1 MKKIKEYL
9 QRDISM
15 VILFAFFLAIC
26 VLMLASFG
34 TGMFNATTLSS
45 MAFQLS
51 EVAVLAF
58 GMALCMLL
66 GGIDLSIVA
75 NANLA
80 SLLAAMVLTGA
91 WFDVDKAGQPV
102 TILVAV
108 AVALIVGLLCGL
120 VNGII
125 ISKFSVSPIVA
136 TLSTMTLYSGLGM
149 GLTGGNSIGG
159 YPSAFVKFGNGS
171 VAHIPIVF
179 ITACAVFAALIL
191 TLDKTKLGHEIHYIG
206 ENHTA
211 SRFAGIDNEKVIM
224 KVYTI
229 SGLMAGIAALM
240 IMARSNSARSGY
252 GDTYQLQVIMIAVL
266 GGISPSGG
274 KGRLYGVFIATFC
287 MQLMQTAFTLW
298 KFSPYSKK
306 LIWGMMLLI
315 IMLINMIQDR
325 ISRNAKIREMNAKH
339 AGDSGQ

>member
-1 MKKIKEYL
+1 MKKIRESL
-9 QRDISM
+9 SRDISM
-15 VILFAFFLAIC
+15 AILFIFFIGIC
-26 VLMLASFG
+26 LLMLVNFG
-34 TGMFNATTLSS
+34 TSMYNQQTLAS

-75 NANLA
+75 TANLS
-80 SLLAAMVLTGA
+80 SLLAAMVLTGRF
-91 WFDVDKAGQPV
+91 FDTEKAGQAV

-108 AVALIVGLLCGL
+108 IVAVCVGMICGFI
-120 VNGII
+120 NGFI
-125 ISKFSVSPIVA
+125 ISKFSVSPIVT
-136 TLSTMTLYSGLGM
+136 TLSTMTLFSGLAM
-149 GLTGGNSIGG
+149 GITGGNSIGN
-159 YPSAFVKFGNGS
+159 YPPIFLKFGTGFIAG
-171 VAHIPIVF
+171 VPIVF
-179 ITACAVFAALIL
+179 ITACIVFIVLIL
-191 TLDKTKLGHEIHYIG
+191 ALDRTKLGHEIHYIG

-229 SGLMAGIAALM
+229 SGLMAGIASLM
-240 IMARSNSARSGY
+240 IMARSNSARVGY
-252 GDTYQLQVIMIAVL
+252 GDTYQLQVIMISVL

-287 MQLMQTAFTLW
+287 LQLMQTAFTLW
-298 KFSPYSKK
+298 QFSPYSKK

-315 IMLINMIQDR
+315 IMLINMIQAR
-325 ISRNAKIREMNAKH
+325 ISRNAKIREMNAGKT
-339 AGDSGQ
+339 DEKS

>member
-9 QRDISM
+9 ERDISM
-15 VILFAFFLAIC
+15 AILFIFFLSIC
-26 VLMLASFG
+26 ILMVVNFG
-34 TGMFNATTLSS
+34 SSMFNGMTLSS

-80 SLLAAMVLTGA
+80 SLLAAMVLTGKF
-91 WFDVDKAGQPV
+91 FDIEKAGEFV
-102 TILVAV
+102 TIAAAVLVAV
-108 AVALIVGLLCGL
+108 VVGTVCGL
-120 VNGII
+120 INGII
-125 ISKFSVSPIVA
+125 ISKFSVFPIIA
-136 TLSTMTLYSGLGM
+136 TLSTMILYSGLAM
-149 GLTGGNSIGG
+149 GITNGNSIGN
-159 YPSAFVKFGNGS
+159 YPPSFVKFGTGMIGY
-171 VAHIPIVF
+171 VPYVF
-179 ITACAVFAALIL
+179 IAACVVFVVLIL
-191 TLDKTKLGHEIHYIG
+191 ALDKTKFGHEIHYIG

-211 SRFAGIDNEKVIM
+211 SRFAGIDNELSII
-224 KVYTI
+224 KVYGI
-229 SGLMAGIAALM
+229 SGLMAGIASLM
-240 IMARSNSARSGY
+240 LMARSNSARCGY

-306 LIWGMMLLI
+306 LIWGMMLLV

-325 ISRNAKIREMNAKH
+325 VSRNARIREMNMKRMQNN
-339 AGDSGQ
+339 G

>member
-1 MKKIKEYL
+1 MKKLKEYL
-9 QRDISM
+9 SRDISM
-15 VILFAFFLAIC
+15 AILFVFFLGIC
-26 VLMLASFG
+26 LLMLINFG
-34 TGMFNATTLSS
+34 SSMYNKQTLAS

-80 SLLAAMVLTGA
+80 SLLAAMVLTGKF
-91 WFDVDKAGQPV
+91 FDIEKAGQFV
-102 TILVAV
+102 TILAAVIVAV
-108 AVALIVGLLCGL
+108 CVGMVCGL
-120 VNGII
+120 INGVI
-125 ISKFSVSPIVA
+125 ISKFSVSPIVT
-136 TLSTMTLYSGLGM
+136 TLSTMTLYSGLAM
-149 GLTGGNSIGG
+149 GITGGNSIGN
-159 YPSAFVKFGNGS
+159 YPPAFLKFGTGS
-171 VAHIPIVF
+171 IGPVPIVF
-179 ITACAVFAALIL
+179 VTACIVFIILIL
-191 TLDKTKLGHEIHYIG
+191 ALDRTKLGHEIHYIG

-211 SRFAGIDNEKVIM
+211 SRFTGINNENVII

-229 SGLMAGIAALM
+229 SGLMAGIASLM
-240 IMARSNSARSGY
+240 IMARSNSARVGY

-287 MQLMQTAFTLW
+287 LQLMQTAFTLW
-298 KFSPYSKK
+298 QFSPYSKK

-315 IMLINMIQDR
+315 IMLINMAQAR
-325 ISRNAKIREMNAKH
+325 ISRNAKIREMSVKH
-339 AGDSGQ
+339 QAQ

>member
-9 QRDISM
+9 GRDISM
-15 VILFAFFLAIC
+15 AILFTFFLAIC
-26 VLMLASFG
+26 VLMMFSFG
-34 TGMFNATTLSS
+34 TSMFNATTLSS

-80 SLLAAMVLTGA
+80 SLLAAMVLTGKF
-91 WFDVDKAGQPV
+91 FDVEKTGDTV

-108 AVALIVGLLCGL
+108 VVALGVGLICGL
-120 VNGII
+120 LNGII
-125 ISKFSVSPIVA
+125 IAKFSVSPIVA

-159 YPSAFVKFGNGS
+159 YPAPFLKFGSGTIAK
-171 VAHIPIVF
+171 VPMVF
-179 ITACAVFAALIL
+179 IAAILVFIVLIL
-191 TLDKTKLGHEIHYIG
+191 TLDRTKLGHEIHYIG

-211 SRFAGIDNEKVIM
+211 SRFTGINNERVIM
-224 KVYTI
+224 KVYAI
-229 SGLMAGIAALM
+229 SGLMAGIASLM
-240 IMARSNSARSGY
+240 IMARANSARSGY

-287 MQLMQTAFTLW
+287 MQMMQTAFTLW

-306 LIWGMMLLI
+306 LIWGMMLLVV
-315 IMLINMIQDR
+315 MLINMIQAR
-325 ISRNAKIREMNAKH
+325 VSRNARIREMNEKRSAN
-339 AGDSGQ
+339 AGQ

>member
-1 MKKIKEYL
+1 MKKIKESL
-9 QRDISM
+9 SRDISM
-15 VILFAFFLAIC
+15 AILFIFFLGIC
-26 VLMLASFG
+26 LLMLVNFG
-34 TGMFNATTLSS
+34 TSMFNGTTLSS

-80 SLLAAMVLTGA
+80 SLLAAMILTGSF
-91 WFDVDKAGQPV
+91 FDVEAAGSVV
-102 TILVAV
+102 TIGVAVLVAV
-108 AVALIVGLLCGL
+108 VVSTLCGAI
-120 VNGII
+120 NGIV

-136 TLSTMTLYSGLGM
+136 TLSTMTLYSGLAM
-149 GLTGGNSIGG
+149 GITGGNSVGG
-159 YPSAFVKFGNGS
+159 YPAEFLKFGSGMIGY
-171 VAHIPIVF
+171 VPYVF
-179 ITACAVFAALIL
+179 ITAVIVFVVLIL
-191 TLDKTKLGHEIHYIG
+191 ALDRTKLGHEIHYIG

-211 SRFAGIDNEKVIM
+211 SRFTGIDNERTII
-224 KVYTI
+224 KVYAI
-229 SGLMAGIAALM
+229 SGLMAGIASLM
-240 IMARSNSARSGY
+240 IMARSNSARCGY

-287 MQLMQTAFTLW
+287 MQMMQTAFTLW
-298 KFSPYSKK
+298 QFSPYSKK
-306 LIWGMMLLI
+306 LIWGMMLLV

-325 ISRNAKIREMNAKH
+325 VSKRAKIREMNARRVQNN
-339 AGDSGQ
+339 G

>member
-1 MKKIKEYL
+1 MGVIDMKKVKEYL
-9 QRDISM
+9 NRDISM
-15 VILFAFFLAIC
+15 AILFSFFLIIC
-26 VLMLASFG
+26 IIMLCSFG
-34 TGMFNATTLSS
+34 TGMFNGNTLSS

-75 NANLA
+75 IANLS
-80 SLLAAMVLTGA
+80 SLVAAMILTGK
-91 WFDVDKAGQPV
+91 WFDIEKVGV
-102 TILVAV
+102 GITIVVAV
-108 AVALIVGLLCGL
+108 VVALAIGLVCGI

-149 GLTGGNSIGG
+149 GITGGKSIGG
-159 YPSAFVKFGNGS
+159 YPAKFLIFGTGS
-171 VAHIPIVF
+171 IGPIPIVF
-179 ITACAVFAALIL
+179 LVTCIVFCILIMAL
-191 TLDKTKLGHEIHYIG
+191 DRTKLGREIHYIG

-211 SRFAGIDNEKVIM
+211 ARFAGIDNEAVII
-224 KVYTI
+224 KTYAI
-229 SGLMAGIAALM
+229 SGLMAGIASLM

-287 MQLMQTAFTLW
+287 LQIMQTAFTLW
-298 KFSPYSKK
+298 QFSPYSKK
-306 LIWGMMLLI
+306 LIWGMMLLA

-325 ISRNAKIREMNAKH
+325 VSKRARIRNMSANKK
-339 AGDSGQ
+339 